1 MKNVNKHRDITLVTN
16 EARRNYL
23 EWEPKY
29 HTTNFSPE
37 KSLTM
42 KMIQKPQIFMNK
54 SVYLGLSFLK

>member
-37 KSLTM
+37 RSLTM
-42 KMIQKPQIFMNK
+42 KMIQKP
-54 SVYLGLSFLK
+54 